1 MQEKVAKNT
10 QQVKPVKQ
18 QQHKTMMH
26 LISVGENIFGLFSAV
41 SHVVALG
48 R

>member
-10 QQVKPVKQ
+10 QQVKQ